1 MMFGWH
7 ETPWMW
13 VSMVLFGSV
22 FVVLAFYAVKALS
35 NPTAE
40 KSRTPAREILEQR
53 FARGEISVEEYRARR
68 ETLASTRTPP
78 APSS

>member
-1 MMFGWH
+1 MVGWH
-7 ETPWMW
+7 DTPWMW
-13 VSMVLFGSV
+13 VSMIVFGSL
-22 FVVLAFYAVKALS
+22 FVVLAFYAVKGLS

-40 KSRTPAREILEQR
+40 ERRMPAREILEQR

-68 ETLASTRTPP
+68 ETLASAPTPP